1 MMRTDARNR
10 NRTQSRRRGLTMIE
24 LLAAVLMVS
33 IAAAGAAATWT
44 LASRVVATKRITE
57 MGAYVALQQMDRLKA
72 RKYSSLAYTAEDA
85 PLVDWY
91 DKNGQWLGNS
101 SSSPAVTTGYFQTKS
116 WVRQIVN
123 RDATTNT
130 EDLAQVE
137 VRVLNTAGTRT
148 YEDIYTLLTFGGI

>member
-1 MMRTDARNR
+1 MRTDARNR

-91 DKNGQWLGNS
+91 DKNGQW
-101 SSSPAVTTGYFQTKS
+101 P
-116 WVRQIVN
+116 
-123 RDATTNT
+123 D
-130 EDLAQVE
+130 
-137 VRVLNTAGTRT
+137 
-148 YEDIYTLLTFGGI
+148 